1 METIYTGA
9 EFKRLLKEGNISGY
23 NPIIGGNA
31 SVENEKINKKSNK
44 DSMEKT
50 TLKKVKDESKPVI
63 HSTKNPELTN
73 NKNSLNLE
81 YDNEPSKEFKERI
94 KKLVAGDQK
103 DPNNK
108 GNKAF
113 YDAVA
118 DATKEYT
125 DNKKILQKSGLTSKN
140 MPEPKI
146 KTAFEEVNKTKKL
159 NFKNTEFLNEK
170 HVKTLIP
177 EDYKKNG
184 NVFIMK
190 DKNNNQ
196 YMIEWKTDEKT
207 NISEG
212 VILKYENKEKL
223 VEEFDKMKRLYGF
236 NSKDVS
242 GVLKNG
248 ERVTEENMIRENLNK
263 LRKISE

>member
-9 EFKRLLKEGNISGY
+9 EFKRLLEGNISGY

-44 DSMEKT
+44 DSMENT
-50 TLKKVKDESKPVI
+50 TLKKLKDESKPVI

-94 KKLVAGDQK
+94 KKLVAGDQT

-118 DATKEYT
+118 KATEEYGE
-125 DNKKILQKSGLTSKN
+125 NKTILQKSGLTSKN
-140 MPEPKI
+140 MPTAKI
-146 KTAFEEVNKTKKL
+146 QTAFEEVKKTKKL
-159 NFKNTEFLNEK
+159 NFKNTEFLGES
-170 HVKTLIP
+170 HVKSLIP
-177 EDYKKNG
+177 EDYKKDG

-190 DKNNNQ
+190 DKCNNH
-196 YMIEWKTDEKT
+196 YMIEWKIDEKSM
-207 NISEG
+207 ISEG
-212 VILKYENKEKL
+212 TILKYENKEKL
-223 VEEFDKMKRLYGF
+223 VEEFDKMKRLYNF
-236 NSKDVS
+236 NSKDTS
-242 GVLKNG
+242 GILKNG
-248 ERVTEENMIRENLNK
+248 ERITEENAIRENLNK